1 MKAVVH
7 TSFQFCRKSPMGIKS
22 DNAKSI
28 FHGRVM
34 QMGAHSQHFPR
45 EAGRGLVEME
55 QGIPRWRWGR
65 LLPLLQSC
73 IFPHPEMMFR
83 LGSDS
88 SCSVCFG
95 ECLRRVRKLVEQ
107 QQPCRFPAHSQ
118 VHAAHTPPKGP
129 ECKEPRAWQGLW
141 DHVTHPWERW

>member
-7 TSFQFCRKSPMGIKS
+7 TSFQFCRKCPMGIKS

-34 QMGAHSQHFPR
+34 QMGAHSQHFPW
-45 EAGRGLVEME
+45 EAGRGLVETE

-95 ECLRRVRKLVEQ
+95 ECLRRVRELLEQ
-107 QQPCRFPAHSQ
+107 QQQIPSSLPGICCTHISKESCMQRAKSLAGAMGPC
-118 VHAAHTPPKGP
+118 
-129 ECKEPRAWQGLW
+129 
-141 DHVTHPWERW
+141 